1 MKPDYDR
8 RLTPARGDI
17 AAEGLRGHID
27 AERYVRGEAAQV
39 CAGAAAIR
47 KAPSLDA
54 MLETQ
59 ALFGDNFT
67 LYERKGDWGWGQAL
81 SDGYVGY
88 ISVADLAAP
97 PIAPTHRVS
106 ALRTFVFADADLK
119 SMPVMALSM
128 NCKITAE
135 EESGRF
141 ILAARAGWIFK
152 GHLSELDVFAQDW
165 VAEAEK
171 FIGAPYLWGGKV
183 SLGSDCSGLIQ
194 MALNAAGID
203 APRDTDMQEGAVGQ
217 PVQVA
222 RDLSNLQRGDI
233 VFWKGHVG
241 VMLDGARLLHANAFH
256 MATAIEPLK
265 DAVERI
271 LPVAGPITTVK
282 RLPSPTGS

>member
-1 MKPDYDR
+1 LKPDYDR

-27 AERYVRGEAAQV
+27 AERYVRGEAVQV

-54 MLETQ
+54 ALETQ

-67 LYERKGDWGWGQAL
+67 LYERNGDWGWGQAL

-88 ISVADLAAP
+88 VALADLAAP
-97 PIAPTHRVS
+97 PIAPTHRIS

-119 SMPVMALSM
+119 STPVLALSM

-141 ILAARAGWIFK
+141 LFASRAGWIFK
-152 GHLSELDVFAQDW
+152 GHLSGLEDFAPDW
-165 VAEAEK
+165 VGEAER
-171 FIGAPYLWGGKV
+171 FVGAPYLWGGKV
-183 SLGSDCSGLIQ
+183 SLGTDCSGLIQ
-194 MALNAAGID
+194 TALNAAGVECLRD
-203 APRDTDMQEGAVGQ
+203 ADMQEAALGEQ
-217 PVQVA
+217 IIPA
-222 RDLSNLQRGDI
+222 RDLSNLRRGDI

-241 VMLDGARLLHANAFH
+241 VMLDGERLLHANAFH
-256 MATAIEPLK
+256 MATAIEPLRE
-265 DAVERI
+265 AVERI
-271 LPVAGPITTVK
+271 MPAAGPITSVK
-282 RLPSPTGS
+282 RLKPSAA